1 MKLSNFRF
9 IFLLVFEAIIFCCVR
24 FREPQDQMHAWSRA
38 QKWINLEFPTRKEKK
53 QQGLKRGLKRS
64 KKKKNLVNKQENPLN
79 RLSQCRPS
87 ILSYQHMLL
96 YVFLFTSRCLIAIS
110 WWSIVTHL
118 IYYFLSYFWR
128 FIVDGFFMDPKC
140 NLSCALV

>member
-24 FREPQDQMHAWSRA
+24 FREPLDQMHAWSRA

-53 QQGLKRGLKRS
+53 QQGSKRRLKRS

>member
-24 FREPQDQMHAWSRA
+24 FREPQDQMHAWSKA

-53 QQGLKRGLKRS
+53 QEGSKRGSKRS

-87 ILSYQHMLL
+87 NLSYQHMLL
-96 YVFLFTSRCLIAIS
+96 YVFLFTSHCLIAIS

-118 IYYFLSYFWR
+118 IYYFLSHFWR

-140 NLSCALV
+140 DLSCALV

>member
-53 QQGLKRGLKRS
+53 QQGLKKGLKRS

-96 YVFLFTSRCLIAIS
+96 YVFLFTSCCLIAIS

-118 IYYFLSYFWR
+118 IYYFLSHFWR